1 MATHPD
7 QTINLIENL
16 ENKSNEVLSKFK
28 YQKNT
33 VYLHSDTSLMPQNRK
48 TWSSWNYLSTEQTI
62 NKSSVTYWMNILQ
75 NLNTSLNIFVSLN
88 PYKKPKKDLIHK
100 ILYYE
105 HPVFNLE
112 TNKAQ
117 NELDIIQGKNNIYHT
132 GAWTAYGFHE
142 DGIKSA
148 VKITKL
154 LDVQIPW
161 DTN

>member
-16 ENKSNEVLSKFK
+16 ENKPKDVLSKFK

-33 VYLHSDTSLMPQNRK
+33 VYLHSDISLMPQNRK
-48 TWSSWNYLSTEQTI
+48 TWSSWNYLSTEQPI
-62 NKSSVTYWMNILQ
+62 NKSSVTYWMNMLQ

-117 NELDIIQGKNNIYHT
+117 NELDTIQGNNNIYYT

-148 VKITKL
+148 VKMTKL
-154 LDVQIPW
+154 LDVKIPW